1 MSNEIK
7 GGGTHELSTDI
18 NVITAEINAYQRVA
32 GEAIFEI
39 GKRLKHVK
47 DNDLVHGEWS
57 KWCEGI
63 GMDRSNANK
72 FIRIYEELGQANVV
86 TSPRIGM
93 DALYMIAQMTEEQRE
108 QPHTIPSTG
117 ATKTVE
123 EMTVRELR
131 EVKKALRE
139 TEAQRDLAERDATIL
154 RDTLES
160 IQDNPPDVKYVEI
173 PNQSAEAELLRY
185 RELFGDVSMYQ
196 GHTTRVT
203 NGDAV
208 TYAVYEFSEDVRN
221 FIEKYSH
228 LTHFVGEFNG
238 MIDDGKKE
246 YLSSI
251 RSMQLFMSRIN
262 KMLETNEG
270 QIING

>member
-1 MSNEIK
+1 MAEMLSLPIK
-7 GGGTHELSTDI
+7 VDRQEFVEKTHI
-18 NVITAEINAYQRVA
+18 
-32 GEAIFEI
+32 
-39 GKRLKHVK
+39 
-47 DNDLVHGEWS
+47 
-57 KWCEGI
+57 
-63 GMDRSNANK
+63 
-72 FIRIYEELGQANVV
+72 
-86 TSPRIGM
+86 
-93 DALYMIAQMTEEQRE
+93 
-108 QPHTIPSTG
+108 IPSTG

-139 TEAQRDLAERDATIL
+139 SEAQRNLAERDADIL

-173 PNQSAEAELLRY
+173 PNKSAEEELLRY